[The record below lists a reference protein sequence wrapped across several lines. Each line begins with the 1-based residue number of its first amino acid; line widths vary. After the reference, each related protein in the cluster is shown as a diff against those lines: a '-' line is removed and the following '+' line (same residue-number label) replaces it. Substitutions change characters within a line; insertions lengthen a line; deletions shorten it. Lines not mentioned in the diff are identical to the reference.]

1 MTMKRIILSMGAV
14 AMIAMACHGANAAY
28 AGSLGEKPAPP
39 WDKMDEAHKQARCR
53 DVLHIAENPDL
64 GDEAAHK
71 SWMEAKLKEGWVFG
85 EQKDAEKKTHPCLV
99 PYAELPKEQQFK
111 DALFR
116 AIVLSLAP
124 VLADYYPD
132 AEAVPD
138 PRIAEL
144 EDALAKSKAK
154 TDNATAAIAKL
165 KAGAIVA
172 VAAAANAAV
181 EEVEI
186 KRPKPGAQLKLARKL
201 PTSLHV
207 SDALSNG
214 SLFQV
219 VLADSDGRA
228 LDVRPL
234 LGSGS
239 MLIARG
245 NDGPLMELLL
255 ADAIDIDPSNTSVAI
270 REAWLLDTSGHGLSS
285 CRLSS
290 DLVGGGGL
298 AAQIPARSFVF
309 RFDDP
314 KALAA

>member
-39 WDKMDEAHKQARCR
+39 WDKMDEAHKQSVFTGVR
-53 DVLHIAENPDL
+53 LHAENPHL
-64 GDEAAHK
+64 GDEAAHS

-124 VLADYYPD
+124 VLAEYDPD

-138 PRIAEL
+138 PCIAEL
-144 EDALAKSKAK
+144 EDALAKSKAE

-165 KAGAIVA
+165 KAGAN
-172 VAAAANAAV
+172 VAAAAAADV
-181 EEVEI
+181 IEEVEI

-214 SLFQV
+214 VLFQV

-245 NDGPLMELLL
+245 NDGPAMELLL
-255 ADAIDIDPSNTSVAI
+255 ADAIDIDPANTSVAI

-314 KALAA
+314 EAPTA

>member
-1 MTMKRIILSMGAV
+1 MDNKAKDAAATAEVETKANVQKSQTEQQKTELAQPDVTTIEDLTGQIFQLAEKIFEVNAEASLGGEHGGAV
-14 AMIAMACHGANAAY
+14 DVACAMLDQLKSVIEANERGNLRVVELQNA
-28 AGSLGEKPAPP
+28 
-39 WDKMDEAHKQARCR
+39 
-53 DVLHIAENPDL
+53 
-64 GDEAAHK
+64 
-71 SWMEAKLKEGWVFG
+71 
-85 EQKDAEKKTHPCLV
+85 LV
-99 PYAELPKEQQFK
+99 
-111 DALFR
+111 
-116 AIVLSLAP
+116 
-124 VLADYYPD
+124 
-132 AEAVPD
+132 
-138 PRIAEL
+138 
-144 EDALAKSKAK
+144 KSKAEN
-154 TDNATAAIAKL
+154 DNAAQKIAKL
-165 KAGAIVA
+165 EAGAAVA
-172 VAAAANAAV
+172 VAAAADV
-181 EEVEI
+181 IEEVEI
-186 KRPKPGAQLKLARKL
+186 KRPKPGAQLKLAKKL

-214 SLFQV
+214 VLFQV

-245 NDGPLMELLL
+245 NDGPAMELLL
-255 ADAIDIDPSNTSVAI
+255 ADAINIDPANTSVAI

-314 KALAA
+314 EAPAA